1 MEMEMVSIEHRLEI
15 YVNAFAAA
23 RELETETL
31 PPDSVVEQLLSQAS
45 RRACV
50 LNIEQQ
56 VKNR

>member
-1 MEMEMVSIEHRLEI
+1 MVSIEHRLEI